1 MVDLSKKPFNLT
13 KEQIKWVEDTIK
25 GMTLDEKIGQLFI
38 HLTGSVEEKD
48 VKEDVQACKMGGIR
62 FNPGPK
68 ERVWEMNY
76 NFDKFSKIPVL
87 SAVNAEMGGNGAAK
101 DGTFVGSEMKI
112 AATKDPHYAYELG
125 RIAGLETRAVG
136 SNWTF
141 APVTDL
147 VLNWHHPG
155 IATRGW
161 GADPELVLKFSKEYI
176 RGAHESHIA
185 CTMKHFPGDATDER
199 DPHIA
204 TSVNSLSCE
213 EWDKSFGKVYKGL
226 IEAGIEAVMPG
237 HIIMP
242 AYERYFNKGLKDE
255 DLKPATI
262 SKELLTDLLRNKL
275 GFNGVIVSDA
285 SHMVG
290 VAGRAK
296 RSDLVPGAIIAG
308 CDMFLF
314 FNNIEE
320 DTQYMKD
327 AVLDGRLTQERLNE
341 ALTRIL
347 GLKAHVGLADF
358 TLDKFPPKEGLAVV
372 GAKENAGVA
381 QEVSD
386 KGITLVKH
394 TENILPITAA
404 KYKKILLVPVG
415 PHPDPFLVG
424 AGMAVD
430 GSKLTE
436 NLKARLEALGHKVE
450 IYVDP
455 IAKMKQMMQQ
465 MGPDAFANMMKSGQM
480 AGGSKGMYGM
490 KQSVHALTDNYDL
503 VICFANVSGTM
514 RTTQR
519 LEWAISKGGWDNP
532 WYVNELPTIFVSF
545 NCPFHLA
552 DVSQVKTFINC
563 YDSHETTIA
572 ALIDKLEGKSEFK
585 GVSPVDA
592 FCGLLDTHF

>member
-1 MVDLSKKPFNLT
+1 MVDLTKKPFYL
-13 KEQIKWVEDTIK
+13 KPEQIKWVQDTIK
-25 GMTLDEKIGQLFI
+25 GMTLDEKIGQLFV
-38 HLTGSVEEKD
+38 HLTGSVEEND
-48 VKEDVQACKMGGIR
+48 VKDDIQHCKMGGIR

-68 ERVWEMNY
+68 EATWLMNY
-76 NFDKFSKIPVL
+76 NFQKYSKIPVL
-87 SAVNAEMGGNGAAK
+87 SAANCEMGGNGVAR
-101 DGTFVGSEMKI
+101 DGTFVGPEMKI
-112 AATKDPHYAYELG
+112 GATKDPHLAYELG
-125 RIAGLETRAVG
+125 RISGLETRAVG
-136 SNWTF
+136 SNWVF
-141 APVTDL
+141 APITDL

-161 GADPELVLKFSKEYI
+161 GADPDLVLQMSKEYL
-176 RGAHESHIA
+176 RGANESHIA

-199 DPHIA
+199 DPHVA
-204 TSVNSLSCE
+204 TSVNALSCE
-213 EWDKSFGKVYKGL
+213 EWDKTFGKVYRGM
-226 IEAGIEAVMPG
+226 IEAGIQAVMPG
-237 HIIMP
+237 HIMMP
-242 AYERYFNKGLKDE
+242 AYQRYFDKGVKDE

-262 SKELLTDLLRNKL
+262 CKEILTDLLRKKL

-285 SHMVG
+285 SHMIG

-296 RSDLVPGAIIAG
+296 RSNLVPDAIMAG

-314 FNNIEE
+314 FNDIEE
-320 DTQYMKD
+320 DTKYMKD
-327 AVLDGRLTQERLNE
+327 AYLDGRLTEERLND

-347 GLKAHVGLADF
+347 GLKAYVGLANF
-358 TLDKFPPKEGLAVV
+358 TMDKFPPKDGLTAV
-372 GAKENAGVA
+372 GAEENKKVA
-381 QEVSD
+381 VEVAD

-394 TENILPITAA
+394 TQDIFPITPE
-404 KYKKILLVPVG
+404 KYKRILIVPVG

-430 GSKLTE
+430 GSKLAE
-436 NLKARLEALGHKVE
+436 NMKGKLEALGFKVD

-465 MGPDAFANMMKSGQM
+465 MGPEAFANMMKSGKM

-490 KQSVHALTDNYDL
+490 KQSIGALTGSYDL
-503 VICFANVSGTM
+503 VLCYANVTGTM

-532 WYVNELPTIFVSF
+532 WYVNELPVVFASF

-552 DVSQVKTFINC
+552 DVSQVKNFINC
-563 YDSHETTIA
+563 YDASEVTVQ
-572 ALIDKLEGKSEFK
+572 ALIDKLTGKSEFK

-592 FCGLLDTHF
+592 FCGMLDTHF